1 MADVNRHI
9 KWDTIAIIV
18 DIRGS
23 TVVEKG
29 DLMFL
34 DRTDGLR
41 NGGASSANYSAYPF
55 SKIGGVTKTL
65 ASNQE
70 LAADNF
76 LGVSMYTSDSGT
88 TEPLTI
94 ATAGH
99 FKFPLKSSKTFKVGE
114 TVMPTGSGT
123 SLFNQKIELWQ
134 SGTTYP
140 LGYTERGL
148 TKGFNVTFNLRTAV
162 VGKQITYTPS

>member
-9 KWDTIAIIV
+9 KWDPIAIIV

-41 NGGASSANYSAYPF
+41 NGGASTANHSAYPF
-55 SKIGGVTKTL
+55 SSIGGATKTL
-65 ASNQE
+65 ASNQD
-70 LAADNF
+70 LAAENF
-76 LGVSMYTSDSGT
+76 LGVSMYTSDSGV
-88 TEPLTI
+88 TEYLSV
-94 ATAGH
+94 ATSGLH
-99 FKFPLKSSKTFKVGE
+99 KFPLKSGRTFRAGD

-123 SLFNQKIELWQ
+123 SLFDQKIELWQ

-140 LGYTERGL
+140 LGYAERGL
-148 TKGFNVTFNLRTAV
+148 TKGMNVKFYLRTAV
-162 VGKQITYTPS
+162 VGKKITYS